1 MQFFL
6 FTQLGKL
13 PVETMSVVATRMAAR
28 DLQQQTSSRPSGHQ
42 AVYRYDKN
50 NVAGNSRGNENENGV
65 RQDTSWY
72 TYDTSVMQKIL
83 SREVAYDE
91 SSARMVTKN
100 ETESSRK
107 ENSENGSKTLSV
119 VEILTFTDELGRMQR
134 VNKPIG

>member
-1 MQFFL
+1 
-6 FTQLGKL
+6 
-13 PVETMSVVATRMAAR
+13 MSVVATRIAAR
-28 DLQQQTSSRPSGHQ
+28 DLQQQTNSRPSGHQ
-42 AVYRYDKN
+42 AVYDKN
-50 NVAGNSRGNENENGV
+50 HISNSYSTGGNENENGV

-100 ETESSRK
+100 ETDSNGK
-107 ENSENGSKTLSV
+107 ENSGNGNKTLSV

-134 VNKPIG
+134 VGKPK